1 LNLTKDPKDF
11 TIWCK
16 MFRNIKVFFGII
28 IVLAI
33 VGTGLWIN
41 NLWNGIPSNS
51 PSGNYI
57 FTVKKG
63 DTLSSFAEKLE
74 KDGAIGNK
82 QILSFQSR
90 GKVMKELQ
98 LGDYQLSLP
107 ANIDSILDQINQ
119 ISEKKSD
126 AVQEAAK
133 KPTSTVTLKEGINI
147 DETAEILS
155 KQGIVN
161 KTDFLSHVQN
171 PKNFEGT
178 TYAFLPKPINCTYG
192 EIKNCGKYYLEG
204 YLYPDTYSFFKNST
218 AVEVTNK
225 LLANFEA
232 KVWKKLEKNPT
243 PDVFYKALTMASVIE
258 KETGRTKGG
267 VTDKN
272 REQINKERAQVA
284 GVFINRMN
292 QGVKWQ
298 SDVTASYGHGYK
310 ICQQTLEVKDCKYLD
325 DPLTNTKYN
334 TYIIEGYP
342 IGPVSNPDFNNIFAA
357 LNPTSTDAL
366 FFVMDATGKT
376 YFADTE
382 GEHYQNI
389 QAVTQ
394 INNDLGL

>member
-1 LNLTKDPKDF
+1 L
-11 TIWCK
+11 
-16 MFRNIKVFFGII
+16 
-28 IVLAI
+28 
-33 VGTGLWIN
+33 
-41 NLWNGIPSNS
+41 
-51 PSGNYI
+51 
-57 FTVKKG
+57 
-63 DTLSSFAEKLE
+63 
-74 KDGAIGNK
+74 
-82 QILSFQSR
+82 
-90 GKVMKELQ
+90 
-98 LGDYQLSLP
+98 
-107 ANIDSILDQINQ
+107 
-119 ISEKKSD
+119 
-126 AVQEAAK
+126 
-133 KPTSTVTLKEGINI
+133 
-147 DETAEILS
+147 
-155 KQGIVN
+155 
-161 KTDFLSHVQN
+161 
-171 PKNFEGT
+171 
-178 TYAFLPKPINCTYG
+178 
-192 EIKNCGKYYLEG
+192 KNCGKYYLEG

-232 KVWKKLEKNPT
+232 KVWKKLEKTPT